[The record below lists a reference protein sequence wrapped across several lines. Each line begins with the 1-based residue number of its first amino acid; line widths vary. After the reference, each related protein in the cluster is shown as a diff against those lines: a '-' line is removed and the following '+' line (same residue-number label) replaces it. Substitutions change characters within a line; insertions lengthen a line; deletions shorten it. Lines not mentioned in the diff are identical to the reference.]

1 MACENDDFR
10 AFCENRDFAPTDI
23 MQTLTDDRGRLTKP
37 QDTPRECAPSTRQA
51 PRSAPITCC
60 YSSKS
65 AVFSVFSASAEDKC
79 HCKTVAAGFDTGCS
93 DIPIH
98 PVNYPK
104 EISAIGEL
112 DISRISRLGCLAA
125 LWDGKLASFLAQEGM
140 YTRSYPQKNAA
151 DRFLYLVVNSLY
163 QSHRVKMSKR
173 RPFITKPT
181 LATPWRPNRCF
192 DRS

>member
-1 MACENDDFR
+1 MASENDDFR

-125 LWDGKLASFLAQEGM
+125 LWDAQLDRTFFRDQTLPCRQPSPLASVLRASGRVLLVPLLLGKHAM
-140 YTRSYPQKNAA
+140 RSAPR
-151 DRFLYLVVNSLY
+151 D
-163 QSHRVKMSKR
+163 
-173 RPFITKPT
+173 
-181 LATPWRPNRCF
+181 
-192 DRS
+192 

>member
-1 MACENDDFR
+1 MASENDNFR
-10 AFCENRDFAPTDI
+10 TFCENRDFAPTDI
-23 MQTLTDDRGRLTKP
+23 MQTLTTDRRRLTKP

-93 DIPIH
+93 DIPFH
-98 PVNYPK
+98 PINYPK

-125 LWDGKLASFLAQEGM
+125 LWDAKLASFLAQEGM

-163 QSHRVKMSKR
+163 QSHRVTMSNSP
-173 RPFITKPT
+173 PFITNPT
-181 LATPWRPNRCF
+181 LCT
-192 DRS
+192 S